1 MKGDT
6 IMKKIQI
13 LAILVI
19 VALVFTGLKG
29 GIEGAVDG
37 WNQAG
42 DSREFDFSTVN
53 VAVKADETLIA
64 DSLFNSVAKRN
75 IPYCIETLE
84 TQVEESVWGVVLNI
98 LMFPVAF
105 AGLYGFFCLIK
116 MVMAVTRRE
125 VFIRDNVFRMR
136 VFIYT
141 IILMGLSLIHI

>member
-6 IMKKIQI
+6 IMRKIQI

-64 DSLFNSVAKRN
+64 DSLFNSVAFRIVLKPWRHKWKS
-75 IPYCIETLE
+75 PF
-84 TQVEESVWGVVLNI
+84 GV
-98 LMFPVAF
+98 
-105 AGLYGFFCLIK
+105 LY
-116 MVMAVTRRE
+116 
-125 VFIRDNVFRMR
+125 
-136 VFIYT
+136 
-141 IILMGLSLIHI
+141 

>member
-75 IPYCIETLE
+75 IPYCIGLPGDTSGRVRLGCCIEYSDVSCGICRL
-84 TQVEESVWGVVLNI
+84 VWFFLFDKDGYGCNPSGSV
-98 LMFPVAF
+98 
-105 AGLYGFFCLIK
+105 Y
-116 MVMAVTRRE
+116 
-125 VFIRDNVFRMR
+125 
-136 VFIYT
+136 
-141 IILMGLSLIHI
+141 S

>member
-1 MKGDT
+1 
-6 IMKKIQI
+6 MKKIQI

-84 TQVEESVWGVVLNI
+84 TQVKSPFGV
-98 LMFPVAF
+98 
-105 AGLYGFFCLIK
+105 LY
-116 MVMAVTRRE
+116 
-125 VFIRDNVFRMR
+125 
-136 VFIYT
+136 
-141 IILMGLSLIHI
+141 

>member
-1 MKGDT
+1 M
-6 IMKKIQI
+6 
-13 LAILVI
+13 A
-19 VALVFTGLKG
+19 
-29 GIEGAVDG
+29 GIKQET
-37 WNQAG
+37 
-42 DSREFDFSTVN
+42 SREFDFSTVN

-75 IPYCIETLE
+75 IPYCIAIPWRHKWK
-84 TQVEESVWGVVLNI
+84 SPCWGVVLNI

-141 IILMGLSLIHI
+141 IILMVNTSSN

>member
-116 MVMAVTRRE
+116 MVMAVTVGKCLFVIMYFVC
-125 VFIRDNVFRMR
+125 VFL
-136 VFIYT
+136 FIQSFLWEYF
-141 IILMGLSLIHI
+141 LN

>member
-1 MKGDT
+1 MR
-6 IMKKIQI
+6 KIQI

-64 DSLFNSVAKRN
+64 DSLL
-75 IPYCIETLE
+75 I
-84 TQVEESVWGVVLNI
+84 VWQSGIFRIVLKPWRHKWKSPFGV
-98 LMFPVAF
+98 
-105 AGLYGFFCLIK
+105 LY
-116 MVMAVTRRE
+116 
-125 VFIRDNVFRMR
+125 
-136 VFIYT
+136 
-141 IILMGLSLIHI
+141 